1 MTKSP
6 DQRHPSRRAVL
17 RRLAQATALAGGGV
31 AASRAFGQDAALQAL
46 IDQNQGSDFGQG
58 FDSGS
63 RTIQMPK
70 ASLPT
75 LSPATVQHTEQA
87 IAQFEG
93 IVAKGGWPEVA
104 QADRLRLGGRN
115 PAVPGAAPA
124 PDGIRRSRRPCRR
137 VRHLRFLCRGGRPPL
152 PGPARPYRSMAS
164 VREQTLKALNV
175 PAAVRLA
182 QLRTNLVRLRSLSG
196 NLGSRFVVCNIPAAR
211 IEAIE
216 GGVAVSRHTAVA
228 GKPDRPSP
236 DINSKI
242 VEINFNPYWTVPV
255 SIVRRD
261 LIPKMQAEPDYLTS
275 NHIRI
280 FDMRGDELTP
290 SQINWYSTEAVN
302 YRFKQDP
309 GDFNSLGSMRI
320 NFPSKDGVYMHD
332 TPAKGSV
339 RRGHAL
345 PLVGLRAR
353 AERPRAGELAVDGN
367 AGLVAPG
374 DRRGDQERRA
384 QGRQGG
390 ASPVPLYW
398 VYVTAWATPDG
409 VTQFREDIYNR
420 DGLGPVAA
428 TKRG

>member
-1 MTKSP
+1 MTNSSDP
-6 DQRHPSRRAVL
+6 RHPSRRDLLA
-17 RRLAQATALAGGGV
+17 RLAGAVAGGLTV
-31 AASRAFGQDAALQAL
+31 SQAFAQDAALQAL
-46 IDQNQGSDFGQG
+46 IDQNQGADFGQG
-58 FDSGS
+58 FDSAS

-75 LSPATVQHTEQA
+75 LSPETVQHTEQA

-93 IVAKGGWPEVA
+93 IVARGGWSEVA
-104 QADRLRLGGRN
+104 QSDRMRLGARH
-115 PAVPGAAPA
+115 PAVGALRRRLTISGDLDPHAGGSDIYDSYVDA
-124 PDGIRRSRRPCRR
+124 AVRRFQTRHGLNADGLI
-137 VRHLRFLCRGGRPPL
+137 
-152 PGPARPYRSMAS
+152 
-164 VREQTLKALNV
+164 REQTAKALNV

-182 QLRTNLVRLRSLSG
+182 QLKTNLVRLRSMSG
-196 NLGSRFVVCNIPAAR
+196 NLGARYVMCNIPAAR

-242 VEINFNPYWTVPV
+242 VEVNFNPYWTVPV

-261 LIPKMQAEPDYLTS
+261 LIPKMQAEPDYLVS

-280 FDMRGDELTP
+280 FDMRGDELQP

-309 GDFNSLGSMRI
+309 GDFNSLGSIRI

-332 TPAKGSV
+332 TPSKGLFGEDMRFHSSGCVRVQNVRELVNWILVDTPGWSRQEIDAVIKSGERKDARVAK
-339 RRGHAL
+339 
-345 PLVGLRAR
+345 
-353 AERPRAGELAVDGN
+353 
-367 AGLVAPG
+367 
-374 DRRGDQERRA
+374 
-384 QGRQGG
+384 
-390 ASPVPLYW
+390 PVPLYW

-428 TKRG
+428 TSRRI